1 MNKAIFTLL
10 IIFVF
15 LLININSISRGMIS
29 LNQVEFNDSK
39 TLLAENNTL
48 NATVSS
54 ITVSAIGVPPS
65 TTSSITDVHSITNTS
80 VAIKIPR
87 ILCKSDKDRDG
98 INDLDDIIQGARK
111 DVKNKPVYRSKYYI
125 GGYPPYNEGVCT
137 DVIWRALKNAGY
149 NLKQMVDK
157 DIKAHRRDYFGNTG
171 KSDPNIDFRRVSN
184 LFVFFKKYSKSLTTK
199 LTPYDINNL
208 EEWQGGDIVTF
219 KNPNHIA
226 IVSNK
231 RRPDGIPYLIHNGGP
246 YGMEIDTLIT
256 MMPGITG
263 HFRFPKQ

>member
-10 IIFVF
+10 IIFIF
-15 LLININSISRGMIS
+15 LLVNINSISREMIS
-29 LNQVEFNDSK
+29 ANQVEFNSSK
-39 TLLAENNTL
+39 TLLAADNTL
-48 NATVSS
+48 NIAFSS
-54 ITVSAIGVPPS
+54 IAVPPN
-65 TTSSITDVHSITNTS
+65 TSSIIAVHLIANTS
-80 VAIKIPR
+80 IPIKIPK

-98 INDLDDIIQGARK
+98 INDLDDIIQGAKK
-111 DVKNKPVYRSKYYI
+111 DAKNKPVYRSKYYV

-149 NLKQMVDK
+149 NLKQMIDK
-157 DIKAHRRDYFGNTG
+157 DIKAHRRDYFSSKR

-184 LFVFFKKYSKSLTTK
+184 LFVFFKKYSKNLTTK
-199 LTPYDINNL
+199 LKPYDIDNL
-208 EEWQGGDIVTF
+208 REWQGGDIVTF

-246 YGMEIDTLIT
+246 YTMEIDTLVT